1 MAFYQIQTKK
11 FTLVNRHQV
20 QKIVAPPFLIR
31 LRNLTSTRGEDSLK
45 MISKLK
51 SHQRRPMPLLY
62 LQETVLN
69 PKLIMGRLTRRP
81 FN

>member
-11 FTLVNRHQV
+11 FTLVNLHQV
-20 QKIVAPPFLIR
+20 QKIVVPPFLTKSR
-31 LRNLTSTRGEDSLK
+31 DLSSTREEDSLK

-69 PKLIMGRLTRRP
+69 PKLIMGRLTRRLS
-81 FN
+81 N